1 MDSVKRK
8 VISELFF
15 APSVV
20 LPIVG
25 GVSAGLLSWATG
37 GNLYLTGAAM
47 AGVLGGFGWMMT
59 RMIFKVEDI
68 TEQAMQAQL
77 DKELRE
83 ENEKLDA
90 LARQL
95 LTDRDHRTQ
104 DHLTLLRSLRD
115 DFEESANQPGNR
127 FKSAR
132 IREQV
137 GNVFEA
143 AVDQL
148 RQSFKLWELSQKVA
162 GEARRR
168 VLDDREK
175 VLEEIHATEE
185 RLQATVHQ
193 FRELAKRDQNVD
205 LASMRTELE
214 ETMKVAKRT
223 EERMKE
229 LEGRIDYESYINE

>member
-25 GVSAGLLSWATG
+25 GLSAGLLSWATG

-47 AGVLGGFGWMMT
+47 AGVFGGFGWMLT
-59 RMIFKVEDI
+59 RMIYKVEDI

-83 ENEKLDA
+83 ENSQLDT
-90 LARQL
+90 LAAQL
-95 LTDRDHRTQ
+95 RTDRDHRTQ
-104 DHLTLLRSLRD
+104 DQLTLLRSLRK
-115 DFEESANQPGNR
+115 DFEEAASQPGNQ

-137 GNVFEA
+137 GHVFGA

-148 RQSFKLWELSQKVA
+148 RQSFKLWELSENLV
-162 GEARRR
+162 GDARQR
-168 VLDDREK
+168 VLDNREQ
-175 VLEEIHATEE
+175 VLQEID
-185 RLQATVHQ
+185 ATVDRLEATVKQ
-193 FRELAKRDQNVD
+193 FEELVKKDQQVD
-205 LASMRTELE
+205 LASMREELE
-214 ETMKVAKRT
+214 ATMRVAKRT
-223 EERMKE
+223 EERMRE
-229 LEGRIDYESYINE
+229 LEGRVDYESYINE